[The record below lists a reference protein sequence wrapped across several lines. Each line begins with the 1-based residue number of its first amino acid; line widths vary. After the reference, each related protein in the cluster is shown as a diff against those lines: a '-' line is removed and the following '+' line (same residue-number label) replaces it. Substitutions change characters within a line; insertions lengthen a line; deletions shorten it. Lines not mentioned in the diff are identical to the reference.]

1 MDGVLDL
8 PDDEV
13 ERDRM
18 EGDFTRARMLRIW
31 CFCSKPRCVCMV
43 TRPVVARPDGDARN
57 PRFAFLDV
65 LVPLPLQF
73 LAADNPRVSV

>member
-43 TRPVVARPDGDARN
+43 TRPVVA
-57 PRFAFLDV
+57 
-65 LVPLPLQF
+65 LP
-73 LAADNPRVSV
+73 S